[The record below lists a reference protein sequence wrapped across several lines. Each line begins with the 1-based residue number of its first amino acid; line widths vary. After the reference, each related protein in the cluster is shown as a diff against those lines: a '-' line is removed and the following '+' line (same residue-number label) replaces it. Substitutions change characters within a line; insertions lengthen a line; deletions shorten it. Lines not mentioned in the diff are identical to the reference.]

1 MRLPCIKGAG
11 ADDGALHRIPA
22 LLCRVQTGDIVNR
35 CSETWL
41 TLLALGKAL
50 WSCAMPWSEVSVM
63 SLREEFVCL
72 AGQEGSNLRELC
84 RRYGISA
91 PTAYKWLA
99 RDAPGRPR
107 GSGRSLAPS
116 AWLALAH
123 AQPHRGRCPGDPQCA
138 SGMGWTQD
146 RLPPDGPGTRRGA
159 GHLDDHRDP
168 APAWPAG
175 SGREREERGLPAP
188 RAARGQR
195 SVADGLQGPL
205 RHID

>member
-1 MRLPCIKGAG
+1 MLTRPHKRGAG
-11 ADDGALHRIPA
+11 IERRRPHFTSPA
-22 LLCRVQTGDIVNR
+22 PSMGVQTGDIVNR

-99 RDAPGRPR
+99 RYARGRPR
-107 GSGRSLAPS
+107 GAGRSLAPS
-116 AWLALAH
+116 AWLAPAH
-123 AQPHRGRCPGDPQCA
+123 AQPHPGPRP
-138 SGMGWTQD
+138 G
-146 RLPPDGPGTRRGA
+146 GP
-159 GHLDDHRDP
+159 
-168 APAWPAG
+168 
-175 SGREREERGLPAP
+175 
-188 RAARGQR
+188 
-195 SVADGLQGPL
+195 
-205 RHID
+205 